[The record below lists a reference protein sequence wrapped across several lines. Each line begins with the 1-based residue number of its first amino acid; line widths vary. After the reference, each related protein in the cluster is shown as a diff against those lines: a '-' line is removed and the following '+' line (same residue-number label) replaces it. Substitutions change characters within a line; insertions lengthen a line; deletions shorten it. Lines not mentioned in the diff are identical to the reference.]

1 MTHDDGFY
9 RPFCA
14 MLRWNFEEIETLF
27 PQNPALPSIKMLA
40 KSMHQSFSEPLK
52 SLNQPFLMN

>member
-1 MTHDDGFY
+1 
-9 RPFCA
+9 